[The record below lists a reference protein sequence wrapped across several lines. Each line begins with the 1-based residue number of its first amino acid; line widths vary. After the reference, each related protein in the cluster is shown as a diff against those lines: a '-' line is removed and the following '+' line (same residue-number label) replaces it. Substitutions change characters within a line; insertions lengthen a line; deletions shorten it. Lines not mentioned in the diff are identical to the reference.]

1 MKKLQLKKPDIKGK
15 IRKIKNLK
23 KEDVIAYWK
32 GRHERRE
39 RILEARRNSAFAK
52 KMQPVYAFMNRFS
65 LIFHALLACIIN
77 FVIEA
82 ISRHSVVAAWDYM
95 TGTPLVFL
103 YNAFMI
109 FVTFSIVY
117 LFKRRIFVRMIIGAI
132 WVILGIANG
141 YILLKRVTP
150 FNAQDLKIAGDGIA
164 LINNYCNGFEVVV
177 IAVGAVALLIWLISM
192 WRRGGQY
199 AGKIHHIAALIG
211 IIVCGVLYTF
221 VTNIAIDKRVV
232 STYFGNIAFAYEDYG
247 LPYCFS
253 ASLFNTGISEPNGYT
268 KKAMAKIDKDGE
280 LNQTATS
287 RSSDEL
293 PNIIVVQLESYFDVA
308 NAEFFTTSEDAC
320 PNLHNLYQ
328 NYSNGYFKVP
338 SVGAGTANTEFEV
351 LTGMNL
357 RYFGPGEYPY
367 KTYSKKHPTE
377 SAATALAS
385 LGYGTHA
392 LHDNTGNFYSR
403 ANVFNNMGFDTFTS
417 KEFMNVLQTTENGW
431 AKDEI
436 LTHHI
441 MEAMDTT
448 KQEDF
453 VFTVSVQGHGNYPE
467 TQVIE
472 NPKIKVEGI
481 EDEALK
487 NKWEYYVNQVYEM
500 DQFVGDLI
508 KAVEERNEPSVVVFY
523 GDHLPTMGLK
533 AEDLKSRYL
542 YNTNYVIWD
551 NIGLQKDDKNIP
563 AYQLM
568 SEVLNRLD
576 IHSGTVFNYHQQRKG
591 TKNYLSDLE
600 LLQYDILYGKQYVYN
615 GKAPITE
622 GHMVM
627 GIRNVSL
634 SSIVPQLNSGY
645 SLYGENFTK
654 YSRVYVNG
662 EKLDV
667 KAPIDAMH
675 QGMAYC
681 PEDRKVEGIIADLSV
696 RENMILALQAK
707 RGMFK
712 LMSRKEQEELTDKY
726 IKMLQVKTASRETPI
741 KSLSGGNQQKVI
753 LGRWLMTEPDFLIL
767 DEPTRGIDVGTKTE
781 IQKLVVKLANEG
793 MSVVFI
799 SSEVEEMLRTVTHM
813 GILRDGEKVGELE
826 ESELSQENVMKAIAG
841 GDK

>member
-280 LNQTATS
+280 LNQTAAS

-436 LTHHI
+436 LTQHI

-662 EKLDV
+662 EKQKSSFLNNTRINLSETELKDGDV
-667 KAPIDAMH
+667 IQVGPVGSSDTIFRMSDKYTY
-675 QGMAYC
+675 QNGQLV
-681 PEDRKVEGIIADLSV
+681 KQEGTA
-696 RENMILALQAK
+696 
-707 RGMFK
+707 
-712 LMSRKEQEELTDKY
+712 TDK
-726 IKMLQVKTASRETPI
+726 S
-741 KSLSGGNQQKVI
+741 KSWVDQ
-753 LGRWLMTEPDFLIL
+753 DY
-767 DEPTRGIDVGTKTE
+767 DV
-781 IQKLVVKLANEG
+781 N
-793 MSVVFI
+793 
-799 SSEVEEMLRTVTHM
+799 
-813 GILRDGEKVGELE
+813 
-826 ESELSQENVMKAIAG
+826 
-841 GDK
+841 

>member
-308 NAEFFTTSEDAC
+308 NAEFFTTSEDVC

-436 LTHHI
+436 LTQHI

-487 NKWEYYVNQVYEM
+487 NKWEYYVNQVYET

-662 EKLDV
+662 EKQKSSFLNNTRINLSETELKDGDV
-667 KAPIDAMH
+667 IQVGQVGSSDTIFRMSDKYTY
-675 QGMAYC
+675 QNGQLV
-681 PEDRKVEGIIADLSV
+681 KQEGTA
-696 RENMILALQAK
+696 
-707 RGMFK
+707 
-712 LMSRKEQEELTDKY
+712 TDK
-726 IKMLQVKTASRETPI
+726 S
-741 KSLSGGNQQKVI
+741 KSWVDQ
-753 LGRWLMTEPDFLIL
+753 DY
-767 DEPTRGIDVGTKTE
+767 DV
-781 IQKLVVKLANEG
+781 N
-793 MSVVFI
+793 
-799 SSEVEEMLRTVTHM
+799 
-813 GILRDGEKVGELE
+813 
-826 ESELSQENVMKAIAG
+826 
-841 GDK
+841 

>member
-95 TGTPLVFL
+95 TGTPMVFL

-280 LNQTATS
+280 LNQTAAS
-287 RSSDEL
+287 RSSNEL

-436 LTHHI
+436 LTQHI

-662 EKLDV
+662 EKQKSSFLNNTRINLSETELKDGDV
-667 KAPIDAMH
+667 IQVGQVGSSDTIFRMSDKYTY
-675 QGMAYC
+675 QNGQLV
-681 PEDRKVEGIIADLSV
+681 KQEGTA
-696 RENMILALQAK
+696 
-707 RGMFK
+707 
-712 LMSRKEQEELTDKY
+712 TDK
-726 IKMLQVKTASRETPI
+726 S
-741 KSLSGGNQQKVI
+741 KSWVDQ
-753 LGRWLMTEPDFLIL
+753 DY
-767 DEPTRGIDVGTKTE
+767 DV
-781 IQKLVVKLANEG
+781 N
-793 MSVVFI
+793 
-799 SSEVEEMLRTVTHM
+799 
-813 GILRDGEKVGELE
+813 
-826 ESELSQENVMKAIAG
+826 
-841 GDK
+841 

>member
-95 TGTPLVFL
+95 TGTPMVFL

-467 TQVIE
+467 TQVIK

-551 NIGLQKDDKNIP
+551 NIGLQKHDKNIP

-662 EKLDV
+662 EKQKSSFLNNTRINLSETELKDGDV
-667 KAPIDAMH
+667 IQVGQVGSSDTIFRMSDKYTY
-675 QGMAYC
+675 QNGQLV
-681 PEDRKVEGIIADLSV
+681 KQEGTA
-696 RENMILALQAK
+696 
-707 RGMFK
+707 
-712 LMSRKEQEELTDKY
+712 TDK
-726 IKMLQVKTASRETPI
+726 S
-741 KSLSGGNQQKVI
+741 KSWVDQ
-753 LGRWLMTEPDFLIL
+753 DY
-767 DEPTRGIDVGTKTE
+767 DV
-781 IQKLVVKLANEG
+781 N
-793 MSVVFI
+793 
-799 SSEVEEMLRTVTHM
+799 
-813 GILRDGEKVGELE
+813 
-826 ESELSQENVMKAIAG
+826 
-841 GDK
+841 

>member
-95 TGTPLVFL
+95 TGTPMVFL

-308 NAEFFTTSEDAC
+308 NAEFFTTSEDVC

-436 LTHHI
+436 LTQHI

-551 NIGLQKDDKNIP
+551 NIGLQKHDKNIP

-662 EKLDV
+662 EKQKSSFLNNTRINLSETELKDGDV
-667 KAPIDAMH
+667 IQVGQVGSSDTIFRMSDKYTY
-675 QGMAYC
+675 QNGQLV
-681 PEDRKVEGIIADLSV
+681 KQEGTA
-696 RENMILALQAK
+696 
-707 RGMFK
+707 
-712 LMSRKEQEELTDKY
+712 TDK
-726 IKMLQVKTASRETPI
+726 S
-741 KSLSGGNQQKVI
+741 KSWVDQ
-753 LGRWLMTEPDFLIL
+753 DY
-767 DEPTRGIDVGTKTE
+767 DV
-781 IQKLVVKLANEG
+781 N
-793 MSVVFI
+793 
-799 SSEVEEMLRTVTHM
+799 
-813 GILRDGEKVGELE
+813 
-826 ESELSQENVMKAIAG
+826 
-841 GDK
+841 

>member
-117 LFKRRIFVRMIIGAI
+117 LFKRRIFVRIIIGAI

-287 RSSDEL
+287 RSSDKL

-436 LTHHI
+436 LTQHI

-453 VFTVSVQGHGNYPE
+453 IFTVSVQGHGNYPE

-662 EKLDV
+662 EKQKSSFLNNTRINLSETELKDGDV
-667 KAPIDAMH
+667 IQVGQVGSSDTIFRMSDKYTY
-675 QGMAYC
+675 QNGQLV
-681 PEDRKVEGIIADLSV
+681 KQEGTA
-696 RENMILALQAK
+696 
-707 RGMFK
+707 
-712 LMSRKEQEELTDKY
+712 TDK
-726 IKMLQVKTASRETPI
+726 S
-741 KSLSGGNQQKVI
+741 KSWVDQ
-753 LGRWLMTEPDFLIL
+753 DY
-767 DEPTRGIDVGTKTE
+767 DV
-781 IQKLVVKLANEG
+781 N
-793 MSVVFI
+793 
-799 SSEVEEMLRTVTHM
+799 
-813 GILRDGEKVGELE
+813 
-826 ESELSQENVMKAIAG
+826 
-841 GDK
+841 

>member
-95 TGTPLVFL
+95 TGTPMVFL

-192 WRRGGQY
+192 WRRSGQY

-551 NIGLQKDDKNIP
+551 NIGLQKHDKNIP

-662 EKLDV
+662 EKQKSSFLNNTRINLSETELKDGDV
-667 KAPIDAMH
+667 IQVGQVGSSDTIFRMSDKYTY
-675 QGMAYC
+675 QNGQLV
-681 PEDRKVEGIIADLSV
+681 KQEGTA
-696 RENMILALQAK
+696 
-707 RGMFK
+707 
-712 LMSRKEQEELTDKY
+712 TDK
-726 IKMLQVKTASRETPI
+726 S
-741 KSLSGGNQQKVI
+741 KSWVDQ
-753 LGRWLMTEPDFLIL
+753 DY
-767 DEPTRGIDVGTKTE
+767 DV
-781 IQKLVVKLANEG
+781 N
-793 MSVVFI
+793 
-799 SSEVEEMLRTVTHM
+799 
-813 GILRDGEKVGELE
+813 
-826 ESELSQENVMKAIAG
+826 
-841 GDK
+841 

>member
-95 TGTPLVFL
+95 TGIPMVFL

-280 LNQTATS
+280 LNQTAAS

-662 EKLDV
+662 EKQKSSFLNNTRINLSETELKDGDV
-667 KAPIDAMH
+667 IQVGQVGSSDTIFRMSDKYTY
-675 QGMAYC
+675 QNGQLV
-681 PEDRKVEGIIADLSV
+681 KQEGTA
-696 RENMILALQAK
+696 
-707 RGMFK
+707 
-712 LMSRKEQEELTDKY
+712 TDK
-726 IKMLQVKTASRETPI
+726 S
-741 KSLSGGNQQKVI
+741 KSWVDQ
-753 LGRWLMTEPDFLIL
+753 DY
-767 DEPTRGIDVGTKTE
+767 DV
-781 IQKLVVKLANEG
+781 N
-793 MSVVFI
+793 
-799 SSEVEEMLRTVTHM
+799 
-813 GILRDGEKVGELE
+813 
-826 ESELSQENVMKAIAG
+826 
-841 GDK
+841 

>member
-32 GRHERRE
+32 GRHERRV

-95 TGTPLVFL
+95 TGTPMVFL

-551 NIGLQKDDKNIP
+551 NIGLQKHDKNIP

-662 EKLDV
+662 EKQKSSFLNNTRINLSETELKDGDV
-667 KAPIDAMH
+667 IQVGQVGSSDTIFRMSDKYTY
-675 QGMAYC
+675 QNGQLV
-681 PEDRKVEGIIADLSV
+681 KQEGTA
-696 RENMILALQAK
+696 
-707 RGMFK
+707 
-712 LMSRKEQEELTDKY
+712 TDK
-726 IKMLQVKTASRETPI
+726 S
-741 KSLSGGNQQKVI
+741 KSWVDQ
-753 LGRWLMTEPDFLIL
+753 DY
-767 DEPTRGIDVGTKTE
+767 DV
-781 IQKLVVKLANEG
+781 N
-793 MSVVFI
+793 
-799 SSEVEEMLRTVTHM
+799 
-813 GILRDGEKVGELE
+813 
-826 ESELSQENVMKAIAG
+826 
-841 GDK
+841 